1 MNIWS
6 QIGHTLIIEANSGD
20 RKAFVP
26 ALIKGISF
34 LFHEICVPNGAQKGI
49 PRSASKRDFLF
60 GYDVGL
66 LKWLLRCARRRA
78 GVARPEA
85 RAAQDRFLKAPKVA
99 VSCGF

>member
-1 MNIWS
+1 MATIANL
-6 QIGHTLIIEANSGD
+6 TL
-20 RKAFVP
+20 KADGSYEGNLATLSVTAP
-26 ALIKGISF
+26 IAI
-34 LFHEICVPNGAQKGI
+34 VPNCQTAFKGD
-49 PRSASKRDFLF
+49 PRSASKRDPLF

-66 LKWLLRCARRRA
+66 LKMALRCARRRA